1 LEEIRIGKKIMK
13 NKKKFTDVCY
23 IRRGVDIQKYLKK
36 ENWDTPV
43 YRCKS
48 INRYVL
54 KYPNEGI
61 TKKVLEEIYCN
72 IGYMLNPRIIMQNI
86 VAHVMNPVDHII
98 LMATIDKEGI
108 ICLGSVGNIF
118 INNKIYS
125 LEFLTALLNSRLIS
139 WYAYRFIYGRAIRT
153 MRFDNFHLS
162 KLPLPEIDYD
172 EQKTIISLVDKI
184 LSITNNNDCLQNKIK
199 EVKVK
204 EYETQIDQLVYK
216 LFGLTDDEIKIVEN
230 FHKKA

>member
-1 LEEIRIGKKIMK
+1 
-13 NKKKFTDVCY
+13 
-23 IRRGVDIQKYLKK
+23 
-36 ENWDTPV
+36 
-43 YRCKS
+43 
-48 INRYVL
+48 
-54 KYPNEGI
+54 
-61 TKKVLEEIYCN
+61 
-72 IGYMLNPRIIMQNI
+72 
-86 VAHVMNPVDHII
+86 
-98 LMATIDKEGI
+98 
-108 ICLGSVGNIF
+108 
-118 INNKIYS
+118 
-125 LEFLTALLNSRLIS
+125 
-139 WYAYRFIYGRAIRT
+139 

-230 FHKKA
+230 FDSKK